1 VEDKLEVVYDEIKK
15 GYVLM
20 QIKQTIGSLEED
32 RRKLLAW
39 DYALWR
45 QKNRAVWLKEGDEN
59 YNFFPQV
66 CPNENGTK
74 HYLVGR
80 RHQWPCS
87 FWL

>member
-1 VEDKLEVVYDEIKK
+1 VEDKLEVIYDEIKK

-20 QIKQTIGSLEED
+20 QVKQTIGSLEED
-32 RRKLLAW
+32 RRKFLAW
-39 DYALWR
+39 NYALWR

-74 HYLVGR
+74 QYLVGR

>member
-20 QIKQTIGSLEED
+20 QVKQTIGSLEED

>member
-1 VEDKLEVVYDEIKK
+1 MEDKLEVIYDEIKK

-20 QIKQTIGSLEED
+20 QVKQTIGSLEED
-32 RRKLLAW
+32 RRKFLAW

-59 YNFFPQV
+59 Y
-66 CPNENGTK
+66 ENGTK
-74 HYLVGR
+74 QYLVGR

-87 FWL
+87 FWI

>member
-1 VEDKLEVVYDEIKK
+1 MEDKLEVIYDEIKK

-20 QIKQTIGSLEED
+20 QVKQTIGSLEED
-32 RRKLLAW
+32 RRKFLAC

-59 YNFFPQV
+59 Y
-66 CPNENGTK
+66 ENGTK
-74 HYLVGR
+74 QYLVGR

>member
-1 VEDKLEVVYDEIKK
+1 VEDKLEVIYDEIKK

-20 QIKQTIGSLEED
+20 QVKQTIGSLEED
-32 RRKLLAW
+32 RRKFLAW
-39 DYALWR
+39 DCALWR

-59 YNFFPQV
+59 Y
-66 CPNENGTK
+66 ENGTK
-74 HYLVGR
+74 QYLVGR

>member
-1 VEDKLEVVYDEIKK
+1 VEDKLEVIYDEIKK

-20 QIKQTIGSLEED
+20 QVKQTIGSLEED
-32 RRKLLAW
+32 RRKFLAW

-59 YNFFPQV
+59 YKGYENY
-66 CPNENGTK
+66 ENGTK
-74 HYLVGR
+74 QYLVGR